1 MLHAVDR
8 SSVLATVHRLPRTR
22 ARLAAVIAVA
32 FGCAASMAV
41 LVAGALLAVTTLVV
55 VFLQRRFGRP
65 PLASAAACASP
76 TRLTVLEGGRRT
88 R

>member
-1 MLHAVDR
+1 
-8 SSVLATVHRLPRTR
+8 
-22 ARLAAVIAVA
+22 
-32 FGCAASMAV
+32 MAV
-41 LVAGALLAVTTLVV
+41 LVAGALLAQRDLAEAAPAALAARRVAWMGMFAVTGALFAVTTLVV